1 MKGWRTTLVAV
12 SLLSSVSGAAWGAPV
27 LLIAIDGLRPVD
39 VREAKD
45 KNINIPHLRRFMDE
59 GSSARGVQGVL
70 PTVTYPSHTTLLTGA
85 APARHGIVSNT
96 SFDPLQINQTGWFW
110 YGSDINRDTLWD
122 AAAKVGLSTANVHWP
137 VSVGVRS
144 IRWNLPQIWRTGHE
158 DDAKLLSAL
167 ATPKLLSQLRT
178 NGPAYAA
185 GIDESI
191 DADENRAQFAVNLIG
206 KHQPEFMTVYLTA
219 LDHEQHLEGPASP
232 AAYKVLE
239 RIDVLIGKLVA
250 AQMEAHPDAVI
261 TIASDHGFAALDTEV
276 NLFRAFIDAG
286 LIKVDAQN
294 KVTSWQAMPWPS
306 GGSAAIILADAADP
320 KLEQQVA
327 GVLADLKKNPELK
340 IDRILTQSEIQAKG
354 GNPDAKF
361 YIGFKP
367 GAAAGGYKGAN
378 APLISKTSNRGT
390 HGYFADEPAMR
401 SAFMIMGPDIR
412 KGQDLGI
419 IDMRSI
425 APTIAQILGAPLPKA
440 EVAPLDVMD
449 SP

>member
-1 MKGWRTTLVAV
+1 MKGWRTAFVAA

-39 VREAKD
+39 VREAKT

-59 GSSARGVQGVL
+59 GSAARGVQGVL
-70 PTVTYPSHTTLLTGA
+70 PTVTYPSHATLLTGT

-96 SFDPLQINQTGWFW
+96 SFDPLQINQSGWFW
-110 YGSDINRDTLWD
+110 YGSDIKRDTLWD

-137 VSVGVRS
+137 VSVAVRS

-158 DDAKLLSAL
+158 DDAKLLNAL
-167 ATPKLLSQLRT
+167 ATPKLLTELKV
-178 NGPAYAA
+178 NGVPYAA

-191 DADENRAQFAVNLIG
+191 DADENRAEFAVNLIG
-206 KHQPEFMTVYLTA
+206 KHQPEFMTVYLAA

-250 AQMEAHPDAVI
+250 AQMEAHPDAI
-261 TIASDHGFAALDTEV
+261 IAIASDHGFAALDTEV
-276 NLFRAFIDAG
+276 NLFRAFMDAG
-286 LIKVDAQN
+286 LITLDAQN

-340 IDRILTQSEIQAKG
+340 IDRILTQSEIQSKG

-378 APLISKTSNRGT
+378 APLISKPSNLGT
-390 HGYFADEPAMR
+390 HGYFADEPSMR
-401 SAFMIMGPDIR
+401 SAFMIMGPNIQ
-412 KGQDLGI
+412 KGHDLGI

-425 APTIAQILGAPLPKA
+425 APTIAQILGAPLPEA
-440 EVAPLDVMD
+440 EVAPLDVID

>member
-1 MKGWRTTLVAV
+1 MKGWRTALVAV

-45 KNINIPHLRRFMDE
+45 KKISIPHLRRFLDE

-110 YGSDINRDTLWD
+110 YGSDIKRDTLWD
-122 AAAKVGLSTANVHWP
+122 AAVKVGLSTANVHWP

-158 DDAKLLSAL
+158 DDAKLLNAL
-167 ATPKLLSQLRT
+167 ATPKLLTELT
-178 NGPAYAA
+178 ANGAPYAA

-191 DADENRAQFAVNLIG
+191 EADENRAQFAVNLIG

-250 AQMEAHPDAVI
+250 AQRDAHPDAVI
-261 TIASDHGFAALDTEV
+261 AIASDHGFAALDTEV

-286 LIKVDAQN
+286 LITVDAQN
-294 KVTSWQAMPWPS
+294 KVTSWRAMPWPS
-306 GGSAAIILADAADP
+306 GGSAAIIVADAADP

-327 GVLADLKKNPELK
+327 NVLGELKKNPELK
-340 IDRILTQSEIQAKG
+340 IDRILTQSEIEAKG

-378 APLISKTSNRGT
+378 APLISKASYRGT

-401 SAFMIMGPDIR
+401 SSFMIMGPDIR
-412 KGQDLGI
+412 KGHDLGI

-425 APTIAQILGAPLPKA
+425 APTIAQILGASLPKA
-440 EVAPLDVMD
+440 EAVSLDVVV

>member
-1 MKGWRTTLVAV
+1 
-12 SLLSSVSGAAWGAPV
+12 

-39 VREAKD
+39 VREAKA
-45 KNINIPHLRRFMDE
+45 KNINIPHLKRFMDQ
-59 GSSARGVQGVL
+59 GSSATGVKGVL
-70 PTVTYPSHTTLLTGA
+70 PTVTYPSHATLLTGA

-110 YGSDINRDTLWD
+110 YGSDFKRDTLWD

-158 DDAKLLSAL
+158 DDAKLLNAL
-167 ATPKLLSQLRT
+167 ATPKLLTELT
-178 NGPAYAA
+178 ANGAPYAA

-191 DADENRAQFAVNLIG
+191 EADENRAQFAVNLIG
-206 KHQPEFMTVYLTA
+206 KYKPEFMTVYLTA
-219 LDHEQHLEGPASP
+219 LDHEQHLEGPESP

-250 AQMEAHPDAVI
+250 AQMEAHPDTVI
-261 TIASDHGFAALDTEV
+261 AIASDHGFAALDTEV

-286 LIKVDAQN
+286 LITVDAQN
-294 KVTSWQAMPWPS
+294 KVTSWRAMPWPS

-327 GVLADLKKNPELK
+327 DVLAELKKNPELK
-340 IDRILTQSEIQAKG
+340 IDRILTQSEIEAKG

-367 GAAAGGYKGAN
+367 GAAAGGFKGGN
-378 APLISKTSNRGT
+378 APLISKAPYRGT
-390 HGYFADEPAMR
+390 HGYLADEPAMR
-401 SAFMIMGPDIR
+401 SAFMIMGPNIQ
-412 KGQDLGI
+412 KGHDLGI

-425 APTIAQILGAPLPKA
+425 APTLAQILEAPLPKA
-440 EVAPLDVMD
+440 EVAPLDVVE

>member
-1 MKGWRTTLVAV
+1 MKGWRTALVAV

-45 KNINIPHLRRFMDE
+45 KKINIPHLRRFMDE

-85 APARHGIVSNT
+85 APARHEIVSNT

-110 YGSDINRDTLWD
+110 YGRDIKRDTLWD

-158 DDAKLLSAL
+158 DDAKLLDAL
-167 ATPKLLSQLRT
+167 ATPKLLTELKV
-178 NGPAYAA
+178 NGVPYAA

-191 DADENRAQFAVNLIG
+191 DADENRAEFAVNLIG

-239 RIDVLIGKLVA
+239 RIDVLVGKLVA
-250 AQMEAHPDAVI
+250 AQMEAHPDAFI
-261 TIASDHGFAALDTEV
+261 AIASDHGFAALDTEV
-276 NLFRAFIDAG
+276 NLFRAFIDGG
-286 LIKVDAQN
+286 LITVDAQN
-294 KVTSWQAMPWPS
+294 KVTSWRAMPWPS
-306 GGSAAIILADAADP
+306 GGSAAIIVADAADP

-327 GVLADLKKNPELK
+327 DVLAELKKNPELK

-378 APLISKTSNRGT
+378 APLISKASYRGT

-401 SAFMIMGPDIR
+401 SSFMIMGADIR
-412 KGQDLGI
+412 KGHDLGI

-425 APTIAQILGAPLPKA
+425 APTIAQILGASLPKA
-440 EVAPLDVMD
+440 EAVSLDVVV

>member
-110 YGSDINRDTLWD
+110 YGSDIKRDTLWD

-167 ATPKLLSQLRT
+167 ATPKLLSQLRA

-250 AQMEAHPDAVI
+250 AQMEAHPDAI
-261 TIASDHGFAALDTEV
+261 IAIASDHGFAALDTEV

-294 KVTSWQAMPWPS
+294 KVTSWRAMPWPS
-306 GGSAAIILADAADP
+306 GGSAAIIVADAADP

>member
-1 MKGWRTTLVAV
+1 MKGWQTSLVAA
-12 SLLSSVSGAAWGAPV
+12 SLLSSVSGATWGAPV
-27 LLIAIDGLRPVD
+27 LLISIDGLRPVD
-39 VREAKD
+39 VREAKAE
-45 KNINIPHLRRFMDE
+45 NINIPNLKRFMDQ
-59 GSSARGVQGVL
+59 GSSASGVQGVL
-70 PTVTYPSHTTLLTGA
+70 PTVTYPSHTTILTGS

-110 YGSDINRDTLWD
+110 YGSDVKCETLWD

-137 VSVGVRS
+137 VSVAVHS

-158 DDAKLLSAL
+158 DDAKLLNAL
-167 ATPKLLSQLRT
+167 ATPKLLSELQI
-178 NGPAYAA
+178 NGVAYAA

-191 DADENRAQFAVNLIG
+191 EADENRAQFAVNLIG
-206 KHQPEFMTVYLTA
+206 KHQPEFMTVYLAA
-219 LDHEQHLEGPASP
+219 LDHEQHLEGPGSV

-239 RIDVLIGKLVA
+239 RIDALIGKLVSA
-250 AQMEAHPDAVI
+250 ERAAHPDAVI
-261 TIASDHGFAALDTEV
+261 AIASDHGFAPLDIEV

-286 LIKVDAQN
+286 LISVDDQN
-294 KVTSWQAMPWPS
+294 KVTSWRAMPWPS

-327 GVLADLKKNPELK
+327 SLLGELKKNPELK
-340 IDRILTQSEIQAKG
+340 IDRILTQSGIQAKG

-361 YIGFKP
+361 YVGFMP

-378 APLISKTSNRGT
+378 APLITKATYRGT
-390 HGYFADEPAMR
+390 HGYFADEPSMQ
-401 SAFMIMGPDIR
+401 SAFMIMGPDIL
-412 KGQDLGI
+412 KGHDLGN

-425 APTIAQILGAPLPKA
+425 APTIAHILGIALPEAEADPLNLT
-440 EVAPLDVMD
+440 E

>member
-1 MKGWRTTLVAV
+1 MKGWRTALVAV
-12 SLLSSVSGAAWGAPV
+12 SLLSSVSGSAWGAPV

-39 VREAKD
+39 VREAKA
-45 KNINIPHLRRFMDE
+45 KNINIPNLKRFMDQ
-59 GSSARGVQGVL
+59 GSSASGVQGVL

-110 YGSDINRDTLWD
+110 YGSDIKSDTLWD
-122 AAAKVGLSTANVHWP
+122 AAAEVGLSTANVHWP

-158 DDAKLLSAL
+158 DDAKLLNAL
-167 ATPKLLSQLRT
+167 ATPQLVT
-178 NGPAYAA
+178 ELTANGAPYAA

-191 DADENRAQFAVNLIG
+191 EADENRAQFAVNLIG

-239 RIDVLIGKLVA
+239 RIDVLVGKLVA

-261 TIASDHGFAALDTEV
+261 AIASDHGFAALDTEV

-286 LIKVDAQN
+286 LITVDAQN
-294 KVTSWQAMPWPS
+294 KVTSWRAMPWSS
-306 GGSAAIILADAADP
+306 GGSAAIIVADANDP

-327 GVLADLKKNPELK
+327 SLLGELKKNPELK

-361 YIGFKP
+361 YIGFKL
-367 GAAAGGYKGAN
+367 GAGAGGYKGAN
-378 APLISKTSNRGT
+378 APLISKASYRGT

-401 SAFMIMGPDIR
+401 SSFMIMGPDIR
-412 KGQDLGI
+412 KGHDLGI

-425 APTIAQILGAPLPKA
+425 APTIAQILGTSLPKA
-440 EVAPLDVMD
+440 EAVSLDVAV

>member
-1 MKGWRTTLVAV
+1 MKGWRTALVAV

-110 YGSDINRDTLWD
+110 YGSDIKRDTLWD

-158 DDAKLLSAL
+158 DDAKLLNAL
-167 ATPKLLSQLRT
+167 ATPKLLTDLT
-178 NGPAYAA
+178 ANGAPYAA

-191 DADENRAQFAVNLIG
+191 EADENRAQFAVNLIG

-250 AQMEAHPDAVI
+250 AQRDAHPDAVI
-261 TIASDHGFAALDTEV
+261 AIASDHGFAALDTEV

-286 LIKVDAQN
+286 LITVDAQN
-294 KVTSWQAMPWPS
+294 KVTSWRAMPWPS
-306 GGSAAIILADAADP
+306 GGSAAIIVADAADP
-320 KLEQQVA
+320 RLEQHVA
-327 GVLADLKKNPELK
+327 NVLGELKKNPELK
-340 IDRILTQSEIQAKG
+340 IDRILTQSEIEAKG
-354 GNPDAKF
+354 GNPGAKF

-378 APLISKTSNRGT
+378 APLISKASYRGT

-401 SAFMIMGPDIR
+401 SSFMIMGPDIR
-412 KGQDLGI
+412 KGHDLGI

-425 APTIAQILGAPLPKA
+425 APTIAQILGASLPKA
-440 EVAPLDVMD
+440 EAVSLDVVV

>member
-1 MKGWRTTLVAV
+1 MKGWRTAFVAA

-39 VREAKD
+39 VREAKT

-59 GSSARGVQGVL
+59 GSAARGVQGVL
-70 PTVTYPSHTTLLTGA
+70 PTVTYPSHATLLTGT

-96 SFDPLQINQTGWFW
+96 SFDPLQINQSGWFW
-110 YGSDINRDTLWD
+110 YGSDFKRDTLWD

-137 VSVGVRS
+137 VSVAVRS

-158 DDAKLLSAL
+158 DDAKLLNAL
-167 ATPKLLSQLRT
+167 ATPKLLSQLRA

-250 AQMEAHPDAVI
+250 AQMEAHPDAI
-261 TIASDHGFAALDTEV
+261 IAIASDHGFAALDTEV

-286 LIKVDAQN
+286 LITLDDNN
-294 KVTSWQAMPWPS
+294 KVMSWRAMPWPS

-327 GVLADLKKNPELK
+327 SLLGELKKNPELK

-361 YIGFKP
+361 YIGFKL
-367 GAAAGGYKGAN
+367 GAAAGGFKGGN
-378 APLISKTSNRGT
+378 APLVTKASYRGT

-401 SAFMIMGPDIR
+401 SAFMIMGPNIQ
-412 KGQDLGI
+412 KGHDLGI

-440 EVAPLDVMD
+440 EVAPLDVVE

>member
-1 MKGWRTTLVAV
+1 MKGWRTALVAV

-39 VREAKD
+39 VREAKAR
-45 KNINIPHLRRFMDE
+45 KIKIPHLRRFMDE

-70 PTVTYPSHTTLLTGA
+70 PTITYPSHATLLTGT

-110 YGSDINRDTLWD
+110 YGSDFKRDTLWD

-158 DDAKLLSAL
+158 DDAKLLNAL
-167 ATPKLLSQLRT
+167 ATPKLLSQLRS

-239 RIDVLIGKLVA
+239 RIDVLIGKLVS

-261 TIASDHGFAALDTEV
+261 AIASDHGFAALDTEV

-286 LIKVDAQN
+286 LITLDDQN
-294 KVTSWQAMPWPS
+294 KVMSWRAMPWPS

-327 GVLADLKKNPELK
+327 SLLSNLKQNPELK

-361 YIGFKP
+361 YIGFKL
-367 GAAAGGYKGAN
+367 GAAAGGFKGGN
-378 APLISKTSNRGT
+378 APLISKAPYRGT
-390 HGYFADEPAMR
+390 HGYLADEPAMR
-401 SAFMIMGPDIR
+401 SAFMMMGPNIQ
-412 KGQDLGI
+412 KGHDLGI

-440 EVAPLDVMD
+440 EVAPLEVVE